1 MNEFLA
7 RFAQRPHIDSASQ
20 KRRQLFTVRVGVD
33 EERADADSDAD
44 SDANVVTSSSSTQ
57 FIVDRTAEKE
67 IDIKE
72 FLDAIHKTTGIQLG
86 KTASDS
92 AFCSLPSAQKSK
104 ERGQM
109 ASTAA
114 TILETFRIRKL
125 GFKIVL
131 KQLVDDEPQERAPY
145 KEKEKDRK

>member
-33 EERADADSDAD
+33 EERADADDAD
-44 SDANVVTSSSSTQ
+44 AADANMVTSSTQ
-57 FIVDRTAEKE
+57 FIVDRTAANE

-92 AFCSLPSAQKSK
+92 AFCSLPSAQKAK
-104 ERGQM
+104 GRGQM
-109 ASTAA
+109 ASSAA
-114 TILETFRIRKL
+114 IILETFRIRKL
-125 GFKIVL
+125 
-131 KQLVDDEPQERAPY
+131 
-145 KEKEKDRK
+145 